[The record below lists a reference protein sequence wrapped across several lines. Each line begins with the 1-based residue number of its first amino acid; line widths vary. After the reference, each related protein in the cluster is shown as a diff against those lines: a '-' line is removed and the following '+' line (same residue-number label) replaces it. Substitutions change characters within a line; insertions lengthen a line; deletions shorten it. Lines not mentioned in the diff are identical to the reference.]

1 MKIGI
6 LTFHNSDNYGSVLQ
20 AYGLKTY
27 VKKSFPNDE
36 CEIINY
42 VAPHQ
47 NDLYALYL
55 KNNSIKNI
63 VKNIRAFLFS
73 KLLKDR
79 IKEFNEFR
87 KSFLEIKKERIESSS
102 ILRDYLKKFD
112 VIICG
117 SDQIWNP
124 LSLDFSEEYF
134 VPGFG
139 GIKIAY
145 APSFGNGKEK
155 DLEKINRS
163 AVEKALKEFDAV
175 SVREESG
182 KNIIKALGYKKE
194 TELVLDPTLLL
205 NDGEW
210 DELIDLKDGKE
221 SYIFFYSINYNPE
234 AIAMVQRI
242 SDVLGLKVKIMFSTN
257 KTYGALRKG
266 FELIHKTSPVD
277 FLEMV
282 KNAKLV
288 LSNSFHG
295 VAFSTIFRK
304 EFFALEVN
312 KNGKMY
318 KDERIHNLLENFN
331 IEERI
336 IRMKD
341 IDSIDWKQLQ
351 KVNYKEEIINKEI
364 RNSQEYLINQL
375 QNENKR

>member
-79 IKEFNEFR
+79 IEEFNEFR
-87 KSFLEIKKERIESSS
+87 KNFLEIKKERIESSS

-134 VPGFG
+134 VPGFD
-139 GIKIAY
+139 GIRIAY

-163 AVEKALKEFDAV
+163 VIEDALREFDAV

-182 KNIIKALGYKKE
+182 KDIIKALGYNKK

-205 NDGEW
+205 DRGEWNETIDGEDG
-210 DELIDLKDGKE
+210 DEP
-221 SYIFFYSINYNPE
+221 YIFFYSINFNPQ
-234 AIAMVQRI
+234 AIAMVKRI
-242 SDVLGLKVKIMFSTN
+242 SDVSGLRVKIMFSTN
-257 KTYGALRKG
+257 KTYGALGKG
-266 FELIHKTSPVD
+266 FELIRKTSPLD
-277 FLEMV
+277 FLKMV
-282 KNAKLV
+282 KGAKLV

-312 KNGKMY
+312 KNGEIY
-318 KDERIHNLLENFN
+318 KDERIHNLLEKFD
-331 IEERI
+331 IEDRI

-341 IDSIDWKQLQ
+341 IDNIDWKKVK

-364 RNSQEYLINQL
+364 RHSQNYLIDIL
-375 QNENKR
+375 QNEG